1 MAEAY
6 LLVTAGRRLVGLPVS
21 QLEGV
26 AEPGAVM
33 PVPTSEPALR
43 GVGAVRGT
51 TLPIVCLRTLLGE
64 PGAVGAPAEVMV
76 IVAAGGVRLGLEVDA
91 ADIVLRGEPMPAPGD
106 GSMPWARAVMRHE
119 GALVPLL
126 DLGALGA
133 RMTETGRA

>member
-6 LLVTAGRRLVGLPVS
+6 LLVTARGHLVGLPVS

-26 AEPGAVM
+26 AEPGPVT
-33 PVPTSEPALR
+33 PVPSAEPALR
-43 GVGAVRGT
+43 GVGAVRGG
-51 TLPIVCLRTLLGE
+51 TLPIVSLGALLEGS
-64 PGAVGAPAEVMV
+64 GADATPAQVMV

-91 ADIVLRGEPMPAPGD
+91 ADIVLRGEAMPAPRD
-106 GSMPWARAVMRHE
+106 GSMPWARSVMRHE

>member
-6 LLVTAGRRLVGLPVS
+6 LLVMAGGRTVGLPVA

-26 AEPGAVM
+26 AEPGPVT
-33 PVPTSEPALR
+33 PVPTAEPALR
-43 GVGAVRGT
+43 GIGAVRGG
-51 TLPIVCLRTLLGE
+51 TLPIVSLRALLDGSGLAGP
-64 PGAVGAPAEVMV
+64 PGEVMV

-91 ADIVLRGEPMPAPGD
+91 ADIVLRGDPMPAAGGGPT
-106 GSMPWARAVMRHE
+106 PWARSVMRHE

-126 DLGALGA
+126 DLAALGA

>member
-1 MAEAY
+1 MAEAF
-6 LLVTAGRRLVGLPVS
+6 LLVVAGGRRVALPVA

-26 AEPGAVM
+26 AEPGPVT
-33 PVPTSEPALR
+33 PVPSAEPALR
-43 GVGAVRGT
+43 GIGTVRGG
-51 TLPIVCLRTLLGE
+51 TLPIVNLDALLRGRAAGT
-64 PGAVGAPAEVMV
+64 APEAMV
-76 IVAAGGVRLGLEVDA
+76 IVSAGGVRLGLEVDA

-106 GSMPWARAVMRHE
+106 GTLPWARAVIRHE

>member
-6 LLVTAGRRLVGLPVS
+6 LLVTAGERLVGLPVS

-26 AEPGAVM
+26 AEPGSVM
-33 PVPTSEPALR
+33 PVPTTEPALR
-43 GVGAVRGT
+43 GVGAVRGS
-51 TLPIVCLRTLLGE
+51 TLPIVSLRALLGE
-64 PGAVGAPAEVMV
+64 SAAGAPAEVMV

-91 ADIVLRGEPMPAPGD
+91 ADIVLRGEPMPTPGD
-106 GSMPWARAVMRHE
+106 ASMPWARAVMRHE